1 MADTIDI
8 EKVKTL
14 TIVALASD
22 DFLMETLVLKGGN
35 AIDLLKP
42 GEKTGLSRASY
53 DLDFSIEEDFD
64 GDLEDITA
72 LIEKTINRT
81 FEENG
86 LKVFDYKFSIKPSK
100 IRNELKNFWGGYAIE
115 FKLITQKE
123 FERLEGNLE
132 KIRRG
137 AIAVRPNQSSKVEI
151 EISKYE
157 YTGDKREVEVE
168 GLKIFIYS
176 PQMMAFEKLR
186 AICQQFPQ
194 YTEVIPSHSAR
205 PRSRDF
211 YDIHL
216 ICEQHEIEVGSDKSV
231 ELVGLIFGAK
241 KVPLSYIKDI
251 VANAAVHRQDWQNLL
266 DTLPA
271 AERAE
276 VKPFDHYLQFVID
289 KFKPFTSL

>member
-1 MADTIDI
+1 MAEAINI
-8 EKVKTL
+8 EMVKKL

-35 AIDLLKP
+35 AIDLLRP

-53 DLDFSIEEDFD
+53 DLDFSIQEDFD

-72 LIEKTINRT
+72 RIERTINQT
-81 FEENG
+81 FDENR
-86 LKVFDYKFSIKPSK
+86 LKVFDYKFTVKPSK
-100 IRNELKNFWGGYAIE
+100 IRDELKNFWGGYAIE

-123 FERLEGNLE
+123 FDRLEGNLE

-137 AIAVRPNQSSKVEI
+137 AMAVRPNQSSKVEI

-157 YTGDKREVEVE
+157 YTGDKREVEIE

-194 YTEVIPSHSAR
+194 YAEVIPSHSPR

-216 ICEQHEIEVGSDKSV
+216 IFEQHEIEAGSDKSI
-231 ELVGLIFGAK
+231 ELVKLIFGAK

-251 VANAAVHRQDWQNLL
+251 KVNAAIHRHDWQNVL
-266 DTLPA
+266 DTLPVA
-271 AERAE
+271 DRAE
-276 VKPFDHYLQFVID
+276 VKPFDYYLQFVID